1 MAKMKRSGRF
11 VVYILRCQDGTFYTG
26 YTPDLARRLEL
37 HNAGQGAKYT
47 RSRRPVELAWCKEYC
62 YFKRALLA
70 ELKIKK
76 LTRKQ
81 KERLIGTKSD

>member
-1 MAKMKRSGRF
+1 MARMKRSGRF
-11 VVYILRCQDGTFYTG
+11 FVYILQCRDGTFYTG
-26 YTPDLARRLEL
+26 YTPDLARRLKL

-47 RSRRPVELAWCKEYC
+47 RGRRPVKMVWSKEYR
-62 YFKRALLA
+62 YLRRAFLA

-81 KERLIGTKSD
+81 KENLIGVG